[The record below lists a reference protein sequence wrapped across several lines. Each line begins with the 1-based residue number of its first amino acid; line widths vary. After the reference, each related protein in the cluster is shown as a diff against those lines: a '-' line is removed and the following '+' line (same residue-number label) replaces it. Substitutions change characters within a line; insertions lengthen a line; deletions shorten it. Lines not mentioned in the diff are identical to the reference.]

1 MGAPSCRQNR
11 LYLCAEQST
20 DYVYISSFFFAVLF
34 APLWVVLKKSEKRK
48 FNVAD
53 TKNGWCVCLT
63 FFSPSEHFVVT
74 CLLFADVWMRKEH
87 VAWSDDFVPYT
98 FCCIFYL
105 FCVCGTF
112 SFVWVKVRARW
123 GNCTTL
129 CFFTM
134 GFWFLSR
141 SFLCA
146 AFITRNPQVLIVMHR
161 NVTPL
166 LRRRMKIMTQ
176 RQITRRQ
183 LIHWL
188 ATPVLATLISL
199 NSALFSISCSLI
211 LRA

>member
-1 MGAPSCRQNR
+1 MHVLIFRIQFKRALYIHIIYIWGPIMPAKSFIFVCRAKHWLC
-11 LYLCAEQST
+11 LYFVVFFPLCCWM
-20 DYVYISSFFFAVLF
+20 F

-112 SFVWVKVRARW
+112 LFVWVKVRARW

-129 CFFTM
+129 CFLPWVF
-134 GFWFLSR
+134 GFYRGPSYVPHL
-141 SFLCA
+141 LQE
-146 AFITRNPQVLIVMHR
+146 IHR
-161 NVTPL
+161 C
-166 LRRRMKIMTQ
+166 
-176 RQITRRQ
+176 
-183 LIHWL
+183 WL
-188 ATPVLATLISL
+188 
-199 NSALFSISCSLI
+199 
-211 LRA
+211 

>member
-1 MGAPSCRQNR
+1 MSPTQ
-11 LYLCAEQST
+11 
-20 DYVYISSFFFAVLF
+20 
-34 APLWVVLKKSEKRK
+34 
-48 FNVAD
+48 
-53 TKNGWCVCLT
+53 KNGCSVCLT
-63 FFSPSEHFVVT
+63 FFPPSEHFVVT

-98 FCCIFYL
+98 FCCIFIYFVCVAL
-105 FCVCGTF
+105 FY
-112 SFVWVKVRARW
+112 SFELKCARDEEIVRHFV
-123 GNCTTL
+123 
-129 CFFTM
+129 FFTM

-141 SFLCA
+141 SLLCI
-146 AFITRNPQVLIVMHR
+146 AFITKNLQVLIVMHR